1 MRMCE
6 VKMLLKMYK
15 KQINYRHFTFLNDFM
30 FSCRQKSMSLLSS
43 AFQCSM
49 G

>member
-1 MRMCE
+1 MLSI
-6 VKMLLKMYK
+6 KMLLKMYK
-15 KQINYRHFTFLNDFM
+15 MQINYRHFTFFNDFM

-43 AFQCSM
+43 AFRWSM